1 MRAMKNHQD
10 VSLNTPRLE
19 SASEESPGTEFT
31 YLDWS
36 NVCHV
41 IVYLC
46 QLSSHIFSVCHA
58 GQIHENHAS
67 MHYGSAGKAGMIFKL
82 CARDMLCL
90 ARIGEFRSRMFTKV
104 NEIRDSVADS
114 EKLLFLNAGDF
125 YQGTIWYSLFQYQ
138 PVVEFGNL
146 MNYTAM
152 GLGNH
157 DFDDGVAGLV
167 PFAQEANYDILGS
180 NVVEEGDQ
188 VLMSHVAKSKVY
200 YIGGQKVGI
209 IGYVITD
216 TSFISTPG
224 ITISFTDV
232 IETVRAEAAQ
242 LKAEGVGILIALGHN
257 GYDEDVAMAKEISD
271 LDVVVGGHSHTF
283 LYNGDTPSNENS
295 QGSYPTYVEHSEGK
309 VIPVVQAYA
318 YTKYMGHLKVNF
330 DLSTGDL
337 LTPVDGTGIDH
348 AQVILLDSSTKKD
361 MWVEELLDKYRDQ
374 MSEYYV
380 TLGESVVDLTDD
392 IEGEGRHG
400 EYNMV
405 TSTVCR

>member
-1 MRAMKNHQD
+1 
-10 VSLNTPRLE
+10 
-19 SASEESPGTEFT
+19 
-31 YLDWS
+31 
-36 NVCHV
+36 
-41 IVYLC
+41 
-46 QLSSHIFSVCHA
+46 
-58 GQIHENHAS
+58 
-67 MHYGSAGKAGMIFKL
+67 
-82 CARDMLCL
+82 
-90 ARIGEFRSRMFTKV
+90 
-104 NEIRDSVADS
+104 
-114 EKLLFLNAGDF
+114 
-125 YQGTIWYSLFQYQ
+125 
-138 PVVEFGNL
+138 
-146 MNYTAM
+146 
-152 GLGNH
+152 
-157 DFDDGVAGLV
+157 
-167 PFAQEANYDILGS
+167 
-180 NVVEEGDQ
+180 
-188 VLMSHVAKSKVY
+188 
-200 YIGGQKVGI
+200 
-209 IGYVITD
+209 
-216 TSFISTPG
+216 
-224 ITISFTDV
+224 
-232 IETVRAEAAQ
+232 
-242 LKAEGVGILIALGHN
+242 
-257 GYDEDVAMAKEISD
+257 